1 MTDATAGTLTERLR
15 RVSTEL
21 RSLEA
26 ELKSGQQ
33 PEAMQLQDF
42 RYVLDNTRLTAW
54 TVSEILNAR
63 ERDQDPEKV
72 LTFIVAERLRRST
85 QMLKDLCADVT
96 QEGVTWKTHGVQGLF
111 QTVNILQVEL
121 SRLLIEHRAQ
131 NERVADAGPVN
142 IGVDGAPARA
152 L

>member
-1 MTDATAGTLTERLR
+1 MTDAPSGALSERLR
-15 RVSTEL
+15 RLSAEL
-21 RSLEA
+21 RSVET

-33 PEAMQLQDF
+33 PDAMLLQDF

-54 TVSEILNAR
+54 TVSELLNAR
-63 ERDQDPEKV
+63 EREQDPEKV

-111 QTVNILQVEL
+111 QTVDALQIEL
-121 SRLLIEHRAQ
+121 SRLLSEHRAMY
-131 NERVADAGPVN
+131 EKLAKA
-142 IGVDGAPARA
+142 AH
-152 L
+152 

>member
-1 MTDATAGTLTERLR
+1 MTDATSVTLTERLR

-21 RSLEA
+21 RTLEA
-26 ELKSGQQ
+26 ELKSGQH
-33 PEAMQLQDF
+33 PDAMQLQEF

-85 QMLKDLCADVT
+85 QMLRDLCADVT

-111 QTVNILQVEL
+111 QTVNLLQVEL
-121 SRLLIEHRAQ
+121 SRMLSEHRA
-131 NERVADAGPVN
+131 RYGKVAEAG
-142 IGVDGAPARA
+142 R
-152 L
+152 